1 MSTSDPSLQLSRQSR
16 LIRLRSRPRMVAGLA
31 LALVAVLMVVGSG
44 AGLGVYH
51 DQQARLTQARAD
63 RAAAKK
69 VIDAAVARAQSDGI
83 TGTQLAPVLSA
94 ESALMAGSPVAPHFG
109 WFDNGEI
116 GRVQHQAA
124 GLRSL
129 VGRVDAIQVAATGG
143 ARDRV
148 TALLSQLD
156 AAVAA
161 AQSVGLDASADASF
175 LAAVRDSVARA
186 STPAQVDAAVVA
198 VRQHLTDLGQR
209 TDAKRA
215 ADAALAALN
224 ASQARAQ
231 GAVARADGL
240 VTQAGRFPQLQIQP
254 WADAITAVHP
264 QLAAATTQDQ
274 FDAVTAAVSPPAN
287 GIAELLSARSGA
299 YAAMSDARQAV
310 QTAISYKIDPG
321 TVPSQLDALQPQ
333 LDQAGTADRFNG
345 IAGQAGALVAPLS
358 AKVVTASLGVG
369 KVILISLKDQQLAA
383 YQDGA
388 TFVTTPVTTGRPALP
403 TPTGNFQV
411 LRKSHPWVMRSDF
424 PRWSPYWYPDSPV
437 TYVLWFT
444 NAGHGIHDAPW
455 RATYGPGTEAGGSH
469 GCVNVPF
476 AAEKLLFS
484 WADVG
489 TRVVIRAE
497 SLNAPPPA
505 QASSQAQPP
514 SPAPAGH

>member
-1 MSTSDPSLQLSRQSR
+1 MSTSDPSLQLSRPSPR
-16 LIRLRSRPRMVAGLA
+16 FRLRSRRGVVAGITA
-31 LALVAVLMVVGSG
+31 AALVTAAVVGSG

-51 DQQARLTQARAD
+51 DQQSKLTAARAD
-63 RAAAKK
+63 RAAAER
-69 VIDAAVARAQSDGI
+69 VIAAAVARAQSDGI
-83 TGTQLAPVLSA
+83 STTQLGPVLSA
-94 ESALMAGSPVAPHFG
+94 EASYLSGSPIAPHLH

-116 GRVQHQAA
+116 GRLQRQAA
-124 GLRSL
+124 ELRGL
-129 VGRVDAIQVAATGG
+129 VGRVDAIQVSATGG

-148 TALLSQLD
+148 ASVLASLD
-156 AAVAA
+156 SAIAA
-161 AQSVGLDASADASF
+161 AQSVGLDASGDAAF
-175 LAAVRDSVARA
+175 LSGVRDTVARA
-186 STPAQVDAAVVA
+186 GTPTQVDAAVVA
-198 VRQHLTDLGQR
+198 VGQHLTALNQR

-240 VTQAGRFPQLQIQP
+240 VTQAARFPQLQVQP
-254 WADAITAVHP
+254 LVAAIAAVHP

-274 FDAVTAAVSPPAN
+274 FDAVTSAVTPPAN
-287 GIAELLSARSGA
+287 GISSLLGARSQA
-299 YAAMSDARQAV
+299 YAAMASARQAV

-321 TVPSQLDALQPQ
+321 NVPSQLDALQSQ
-333 LDQAGTADRFNG
+333 LDTAGTADGFTAV
-345 IAGQAGALVAPLS
+345 AGQASALVAPLN
-358 AKVVTASLGVG
+358 ARVVTASLGVG

-388 TFVTTPVTTGRPALP
+388 TIVTTPVTTGRPALP

-411 LRKSHPWVMRSDF
+411 LRKSHPWLMHSDF

-444 NAGHGIHDAPW
+444 NQGHGIHDAPW
-455 RATYGPGTEAGGSH
+455 RGSYGPGTEAAGSH

-476 AAEKLLFS
+476 AAEKVLFS
-484 WADVG
+484 WADIG

-497 SLNAPPPA
+497 SLNAPAP
-505 QASSQAQPP
+505 ASSA
-514 SPAPAGH
+514 SGTPAPSGH

>member
-1 MSTSDPSLQLSRQSR
+1 
-16 LIRLRSRPRMVAGLA
+16 
-31 LALVAVLMVVGSG
+31 MVVASG

-51 DQQARLTQARAD
+51 DQQGRLTQARAD
-63 RAAAKK
+63 RAAAKR

-83 TGTQLAPVLSA
+83 STAELGPVLSTEA
-94 ESALMAGSPVAPHFG
+94 ALLSGSPIAPHFR

-116 GRVQHQAA
+116 GRLQHQSA

-148 TALLSQLD
+148 AAVLAEMD

-161 AQSVGLDASADASF
+161 ARGVGLDASADAAF
-175 LAAVRDSVARA
+175 LAGVRDSVAHA

-198 VRQHLTDLGQR
+198 VRQHVTELGR
-209 TDAKRA
+209 LTDAKRA
-215 ADAALAALN
+215 ADAAAEAFN
-224 ASQARAQ
+224 ASMARAQ

-240 VTQAGRFPQLQIQP
+240 VTQAARFPQLQVQP
-254 WADAITAVHP
+254 WAAAIAAVHP
-264 QLAAATTQDQ
+264 QLAAAATTDA
-274 FDAVTAAVSPPAN
+274 FDAVTAAVTPSAN
-287 GIAELLSARSGA
+287 SIAALLSARSNA
-299 YAAMSDARQAV
+299 YGAMSDARQAV
-310 QTAISYKIDPG
+310 QVAISYKIDPG
-321 TVPSQLDALQPQ
+321 TVPSQLDALQSQ
-333 LDQAGTADRFNG
+333 LDTTGTTAGFG
-345 IAGQAGALVAPLS
+345 EVAGQAGALVTPLQ

-369 KVILISLKDQQLAA
+369 KVILISLADQSLAA

-388 TFVTTPVTTGRPALP
+388 TILTTPVTTGRPALP
-403 TPTGNFQV
+403 TPTGSFQV

-444 NAGHGIHDAPW
+444 NVGHGIHDAPW
-455 RATYGPGTEAGGSH
+455 RGSYGPGTQAGGSH

-476 AAEKLLFS
+476 PAEKILFN

-489 TRVVIRAE
+489 TRVVIKAE
-497 SLNAPPPA
+497 SMNA
-505 QASSQAQPP
+505 
-514 SPAPAGH
+514 PAPAH

>member
-1 MSTSDPSLQLSRQSR
+1 MLMT
-16 LIRLRSRPRMVAGLA
+16 VLA
-31 LALVAVLMVVGSG
+31 VVGSG
-44 AGLGVYH
+44 AGLHTYH

-69 VIDAAVARAQSDGI
+69 VVDAAVLRAQADGI
-83 TGTQLAPVLSA
+83 TGAELAPVLSA
-94 ESALMAGSPVAPHFG
+94 EAALVGGSPIAPHFG

-116 GRVQHQAA
+116 GRLQHQAA

-148 TALLSQLD
+148 ASILSDLD
-156 AAVAA
+156 AAIAA
-161 AQSVGLDASADASF
+161 AQSVGLDASADAAF
-175 LAAVRDSVARA
+175 LAGVRRSVAGA
-186 STPAQVDAAVVA
+186 STPAQVDAAVAA
-198 VRQHLTDLGQR
+198 VRQHITDLGQR
-209 TDAKRA
+209 TDVKRA
-215 ADAALAALN
+215 ADAALAALQ

-240 VTQAGRFPQLQIQP
+240 VTQAGRFPQLQIKP
-254 WADAITAVHP
+254 WADAISAVHP
-264 QLAAATTQDQ
+264 QLAAATTLDQ
-274 FDAVTAAVSPPAN
+274 FDAVTAAVTPPAN
-287 GIAELLSARSGA
+287 SIASLLSARSNA

-321 TVPSQLDALQPQ
+321 TVPSQLDALQGQ
-333 LDQAGTADRFNG
+333 LDTAGTSDRFDAIG
-345 IAGQAGALVAPLS
+345 GAAAALAAPLQ

-388 TFVTTPVTTGRPALP
+388 TILTTPVTTGRPALP

-411 LRKSHPWVMRSDF
+411 LRKSHPWIMRSDF

-455 RATYGPGTEAGGSH
+455 RSRYGPGTEAGGSH

-476 AAEKLLFS
+476 PAERILFN
-484 WADVG
+484 WADIG
-489 TRVVIRAE
+489 TRVVIRDE
-497 SLNAPPPA
+497 SLNAPPPPA
-505 QASSQAQPP
+505 QSSSPAQPA
-514 SPAPAGH
+514 SPAAAPGH